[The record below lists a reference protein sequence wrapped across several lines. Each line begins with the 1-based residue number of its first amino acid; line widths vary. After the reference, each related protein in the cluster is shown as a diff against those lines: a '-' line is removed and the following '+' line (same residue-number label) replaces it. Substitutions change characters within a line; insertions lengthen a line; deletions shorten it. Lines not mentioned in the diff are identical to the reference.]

1 MGRGR
6 TAGGAGL
13 AGHTAADGDGQGVAA
28 HLAVVVGDDGVDLI
42 RSVGHGAVYHHS
54 DAGFAGGLR
63 DLLTVGVPAQVLGL
77 GVLAAQGSL
86 EGVGAAHSA
95 LALTGDV
102 DGGRAE
108 DCRDVQ
114 ILLEVGVGAGL
125 AGEAVAPLDEDM
137 ALRRDSGHGDG
148 FVGVGDGV
156 GHRAVAGVIADAQS
170 SASVLV
176 HTVAGLELFLLAGA
190 LARRA
195 LRAAGALGLTLA
207 GADSLRAGSGHGGA
221 GVGDIL
227 HGAGGDVVGVG
238 AAVLGLQG
246 VGAEIVQHCLEAG
259 ALEVDVAAGVVVR
272 DAVAVAALEGLGGV
286 EEADAQLLAQIQKG
300 HVEVVDLGLVHVGV
314 VGVVSRDRRHRVDD
328 DVGVGVALLDG
339 LDEGRVVGD
348 EVRDFHPGVVGA
360 EGHDHT
366 AGLHHGHRLRDGVM
380 VGILLKGNDALV
392 ERDLGADALF
402 GAELLQG
409 DEAVVIEADGVGIA
423 QKKGVV
429 QIVRAGVGGLRQQ
442 SGGGV
447 VDLVVARQVFAGGS
461 GSLCRL
467 RDGGGRLLA
476 ALFEKGGGDAEGQQ
490 HRQHAEDAD
499 QNGPMLHGSH
509 GFVLLLSF
517 LTHRFSPSRFRNG
530 KARPPGGEP
539 SPSALCS
546 QRP

>member
-1 MGRGR
+1 MGRR
-6 TAGGAGL
+6 RAAGGTGL

-42 RSVGHGAVYHHS
+42 RSVDHGAVHHHS
-54 DAGFAGGLR
+54 DAGLAGGLG
-63 DLLTVGVPAQVLGL
+63 DLLTVGVPAQVFDL
-77 GVLAAQGSL
+77 GVLAAQSRL

-95 LALTGDV
+95 LALAGDV

-108 DCRDVQ
+108 DCCDVQ

-125 AGEAVAPLDEDM
+125 AGEAVAPLDEDV

-148 FVGVGDGV
+148 LVGVGDGV
-156 GHRAVAGVIADAQS
+156 GHGAVAGVIADAQG
-170 SASVLV
+170 AAAVLI
-176 HTVAGLELFLLAGA
+176 HAVAGLELLALAGA
-190 LARRA
+190 LAGRA
-195 LRAAGALGLTLA
+195 LRAAGTLGLTLA

-227 HGAGGDVVGVG
+227 HGAGGDAAGVG

-246 VGAEIVQHCLEAG
+246 VGAEIVQHCLETG
-259 ALEVDVAAGVVVR
+259 ALEVDVAVGVVVR
-272 DAVAVAALEGLGGV
+272 NAVAVAALEGLGGV
-286 EEADAQLLAQIQKG
+286 EEADAQLLAHLQKG

-314 VGVVSRDRRHRVDD
+314 VGVVDRDRRHRVND

-339 LDEGRVVGD
+339 LNEGRVVGD

-360 EGHDHT
+360 EGHDHA
-366 AGLHHGHRLRDGVM
+366 AGLHLSHRLRDGVV
-380 VGILLKGNDALV
+380 VGVLLKGNDALA
-392 ERDLGADALF
+392 EGGLGADALF

-409 DEAVVIEADGVGIA
+409 DEAVVVEADGVGIA
-423 QKKGVV
+423 QKEGVV

-447 VDLVVARQVFAGGS
+447 INLVVARQVLAGG
-461 GSLCRL
+461 GVCHGL
-467 RDGGGRLLA
+467 RDGGGRLPA
-476 ALFEKGGGDAEGQQ
+476 ALFEEGGGDTEGQQ

-517 LTHRFSPSRFRNG
+517 STHRFSPSRFRNG
-530 KARPPGGEP
+530 KARPPGGGP

>member
-6 TAGGAGL
+6 AAGGAGL

-42 RSVGHGAVYHHS
+42 RSVGHGAVHHHS
-54 DAGFAGGLR
+54 DAGLAGGLR

-77 GVLAAQGSL
+77 GVLAAQGGL

-95 LALTGDV
+95 LALAGDV

-170 SASVLV
+170 AAAVLV
-176 HTVAGLELFLLAGA
+176 HTVAGLELFVLAGA
-190 LARRA
+190 LAGRA

-246 VGAEIVQHCLEAG
+246 VGAEIVQHGLEAG

-272 DAVAVAALEGLGGV
+272 DAVAVAALEGLGRV

-366 AGLHHGHRLRDGVM
+366 ARLHHGHRLRDGVM

-447 VDLVVARQVFAGGS
+447 VDLVVARQVFAGG
-461 GSLCRL
+461 GVCHRL

-476 ALFEKGGGDAEGQQ
+476 ALFEEGGGDAEGQQ

-509 GFVLLLSF
+509 GFVLLLFFS
-517 LTHRFSPSRFRNG
+517 THRFSPSRFRNG

>member
-42 RSVGHGAVYHHS
+42 RSVDHGAVHHHS
-54 DAGFAGGLR
+54 DAGLAGGLR

-95 LALTGDV
+95 LALAGDV

-148 FVGVGDGV
+148 FVRVGDGV

-170 SASVLV
+170 AAAVLV
-176 HTVAGLELFLLAGA
+176 HTVAGLELFVFAGA
-190 LARRA
+190 FARRA
-195 LRAAGALGLTLA
+195 FRAAGALSLTLA

-227 HGAGGDVVGVG
+227 HGAGGDIVGVG

-259 ALEVDVAAGVVVR
+259 TLEVDVAAGVVVR
-272 DAVAVAALEGLGGV
+272 DAVAVAALKSLGGV

-366 AGLHHGHRLRDGVM
+366 AGLHHGHRLRDGVV

-447 VDLVVARQVFAGGS
+447 VDLVVARQVFAGG
-461 GSLCRL
+461 GVCHRL

-476 ALFEKGGGDAEGQQ
+476 ALFEEGGGDAEGQQ

-509 GFVLLLSF
+509 GFVLLLFFS
-517 LTHRFSPSRFRNG
+517 THRFSPSRFRNG

>member
-6 TAGGAGL
+6 AAGGAGL

-42 RSVGHGAVYHHS
+42 RSVGHGAVHQHG
-54 DAGFAGGLR
+54 DAGLAGGLR

-77 GVLAAQGSL
+77 GVLAAQGGL

-95 LALTGDV
+95 LALAGDL

-114 ILLEVGVGAGL
+114 ILLEAGVGAGL
-125 AGEAVAPLDEDM
+125 AGEAVAPLDEDV

-148 FVGVGDGV
+148 FIGVGDGV

-170 SASVLV
+170 AAAVLV
-176 HTVAGLELFLLAGA
+176 HTVAGLELFVLAAGA
-190 LARRA
+190 LAGRA

-286 EEADAQLLAQIQKG
+286 EEADAQLLAESQKG

-348 EVRDFHPGVVGA
+348 EVRNFHPGVVGA

-366 AGLHHGHRLRDGVM
+366 AGLHHGHRLRDGVV
-380 VGILLKGNDALV
+380 VGILLKGNDALA
-392 ERDLGADALF
+392 ERDLSADALF

-409 DEAVVIEADGVGIA
+409 DEAVVVEADGVGVA
-423 QKKGVV
+423 QKEGVV

-461 GSLCRL
+461 GPLCRL
-467 RDGGGRLLA
+467 RDGGGRLL
-476 ALFEKGGGDAEGQQ
+476 LFEEGGGDAEGQQ

-546 QRP
+546 RRP

>member
-6 TAGGAGL
+6 TAGGTGL

-28 HLAVVVGDDGVDLI
+28 HLAVVVGDDGVNFI
-42 RSVGHGAVYHHS
+42 GSVDHGAVHHHS
-54 DAGFAGGLR
+54 DAGLAGGLC

-77 GVLAAQGSL
+77 GVLAAQSRL

-95 LALTGDV
+95 LALAGDV

-125 AGEAVAPLDEDM
+125 AGEAVAPLDKDV

-170 SASVLV
+170 AAAVLV
-176 HTVAGLELFLLAGA
+176 HTVAGLELFALAGA
-190 LARRA
+190 LAGRA

-286 EEADAQLLAQIQKG
+286 EEADAQLLAQSQKG

-366 AGLHHGHRLRDGVM
+366 AGLHHGHRLRDGVV

-392 ERDLGADALF
+392 ERYLGADALF

-467 RDGGGRLLA
+467 RDRGGRLL
-476 ALFEKGGGDAEGQQ
+476 LFEEGGGDAEGQQ

-509 GFVLLLSF
+509 GFVLLLFFS
-517 LTHRFSPSRFRNG
+517 THRFSPSRFRNG

>member
-1 MGRGR
+1 M
-6 TAGGAGL
+6 
-13 AGHTAADGDGQGVAA
+13 
-28 HLAVVVGDDGVDLI
+28 DLI
-42 RSVGHGAVYHHS
+42 RSVDHGAVHHHS
-54 DAGFAGGLR
+54 DAGLAGGLG
-63 DLLTVGVPAQVLGL
+63 DLLTVGVPAEVLGL
-77 GVLAAQGSL
+77 GVLAAQSRL

-95 LALTGDV
+95 LALAGDV
-102 DGGRAE
+102 DRGRAE

-125 AGEAVAPLDEDM
+125 AGEAVAPLDEDV

-148 FVGVGDGV
+148 LVGVGDGV
-156 GHRAVAGVIADAQS
+156 GHGAVAGVIADAQG
-170 SASVLV
+170 AAAVLIDA
-176 HTVAGLELFLLAGA
+176 VAGLELLALAGA
-190 LARRA
+190 LAGRA

-207 GADSLRAGSGHGGA
+207 GTDSLRAGSGHGGA

-227 HGAGGDVVGVG
+227 HGAGGDAVGVG

-286 EEADAQLLAQIQKG
+286 EEADAQLLAHLQKG
-300 HVEVVDLGLVHVGV
+300 HVEVVNFGLIHVGV
-314 VGVVSRDRRHRVDD
+314 VGVVDRDRRHRVDD
-328 DVGVGVALLDG
+328 DVGVRVALLDG
-339 LDEGRVVGD
+339 LNEGRVVGD
-348 EVRDFHPGVVGA
+348 EVSDFHAGVVGA
-360 EGHDHT
+360 EGHDHP
-366 AGLHHGHRLRDGVM
+366 AGLHLSHRLRDGVV
-380 VGILLKGNDALV
+380 VGVLLKGNDALA
-392 ERDLGADALF
+392 ERGLSADALF

-409 DEAVVIEADGVGIA
+409 DEAVVVEADSVGIA
-423 QKKGVV
+423 QKEGVV
-429 QIVRAGVGGLRQQ
+429 QIVRASVGGLRQQ

-447 VDLVVARQVFAGGS
+447 VDLVVARQVFAGG
-461 GSLCRL
+461 GVCHGL
-467 RDGGGRLLA
+467 RDGGSRLLA

-517 LTHRFSPSRFRNG
+517 STHRFNPSRFRNG
-530 KARPPGGEP
+530 KARPPGGGP

>member
-1 MGRGR
+1 M
-6 TAGGAGL
+6 
-13 AGHTAADGDGQGVAA
+13 
-28 HLAVVVGDDGVDLI
+28 DLI
-42 RSVGHGAVYHHS
+42 RSVDHGVVHHHS
-54 DAGFAGGLR
+54 DAGLAGGLR

-95 LALTGDV
+95 LALAGDV

-108 DCRDVQ
+108 DCCDVQ

-125 AGEAVAPLDEDM
+125 AGEAVAPLDEDV

-148 FVGVGDGV
+148 FIRVGDGV

-170 SASVLV
+170 AAAVLV
-176 HTVAGLELFLLAGA
+176 HMVAGLELFVLAGA

-366 AGLHHGHRLRDGVM
+366 ARLHHGHRLRDGVV
-380 VGILLKGNDALV
+380 VGVLLKGNDALV

-409 DEAVVIEADGVGIA
+409 DEAVVIEADGVGVA
-423 QKKGVV
+423 QKEGVV

-442 SGGGV
+442 SSGGV
-447 VDLVVARQVFAGGS
+447 VDLVVARQVFAGG
-461 GSLCRL
+461 GVCHGL

-476 ALFEKGGGDAEGQQ
+476 ALFEEGGGDAEGQQ

>member
-1 MGRGR
+1 M
-6 TAGGAGL
+6 
-13 AGHTAADGDGQGVAA
+13 
-28 HLAVVVGDDGVDLI
+28 DLI
-42 RSVGHGAVYHHS
+42 RSVGHGAVHHHG
-54 DAGFAGGLR
+54 DAGLSGGLR

-95 LALTGDV
+95 LALAGDV

-114 ILLEVGVGAGL
+114 ILLEVGVGTGL
-125 AGEAVAPLDEDM
+125 AGEAVAPLDEDV

-156 GHRAVAGVIADAQS
+156 GHRAVAGVIADAQG
-170 SASVLV
+170 AAAVLV
-176 HTVAGLELFLLAGA
+176 HTVAGLELFVLAGA
-190 LARRA
+190 LAGRA

-286 EEADAQLLAQIQKG
+286 EEADAQLLAEIQKG

-314 VGVVSRDRRHRVDD
+314 VGVVDRDRRHRVDD
-328 DVGVGVALLDG
+328 DVGIGIALLDG

-366 AGLHHGHRLRDGVM
+366 AGLHHGHCLRDGV
-380 VGILLKGNDALV
+380 VVRILLKGNDALV

-409 DEAVVIEADGVGIA
+409 DEAVVIEADGVGVA

-467 RDGGGRLLA
+467 RDGGGRLL
-476 ALFEKGGGDAEGQQ
+476 LFEEGGGDAEGQQ

>member
-1 MGRGR
+1 M
-6 TAGGAGL
+6 
-13 AGHTAADGDGQGVAA
+13 
-28 HLAVVVGDDGVDLI
+28 DLI
-42 RSVGHGAVYHHS
+42 RSVGHGAVHHHS
-54 DAGFAGGLR
+54 DAGLAGGLR

-95 LALTGDV
+95 LALAGDV

-148 FVGVGDGV
+148 FIGVGDGV

-170 SASVLV
+170 AAAVLV
-176 HTVAGLELFLLAGA
+176 HTVAGLVLFVLTGA

-238 AAVLGLQG
+238 AAVLGLQS

-272 DAVAVAALEGLGGV
+272 DAVAVAALEGLGRV

-314 VGVVSRDRRHRVDD
+314 VGVVSRDRRHRVND
-328 DVGVGVALLDG
+328 DVGVGIALLDG

-366 AGLHHGHRLRDGVM
+366 AGLHHGHRLRDGVV
-380 VGILLKGNDALV
+380 VGVLLKGNDALA

-447 VDLVVARQVFAGGS
+447 VDLVVARQVFAGG
-461 GSLCRL
+461 GVCHRL

-476 ALFEKGGGDAEGQQ
+476 ALFEEDGGDAEGQQ

-509 GFVLLLSF
+509 GFVLLLFFS
-517 LTHRFSPSRFRNG
+517 THRFSPSRFRNG

>member
-42 RSVGHGAVYHHS
+42 RSVGHGAVHHHS
-54 DAGFAGGLR
+54 DAGLAGGLH

-95 LALTGDV
+95 LALAGDV
-102 DGGRAE
+102 DRGRAE

-125 AGEAVAPLDEDM
+125 AGEAVAPLDEDV

-148 FVGVGDGV
+148 FIGVGDGV

-170 SASVLV
+170 AAAVLV
-176 HTVAGLELFLLAGA
+176 HTVAGLELFVLTGA
-190 LARRA
+190 LAGRA

-238 AAVLGLQG
+238 AAILGLQG

-286 EEADAQLLAQIQKG
+286 EEADAQLLAHVQKG
-300 HVEVVDLGLVHVGV
+300 HVEVVDLGLIHVGV

-366 AGLHHGHRLRDGVM
+366 AGLHHGHRLRDGVV
-380 VGILLKGNDALV
+380 VGVLLKGNDALA
-392 ERDLGADALF
+392 ERDLSADALF

-423 QKKGVV
+423 QKEGVV

-467 RDGGGRLLA
+467 RDGGGRLL
-476 ALFEKGGGDAEGQQ
+476 LFEEGGGDAEGQQ

-509 GFVLLLSF
+509 GFVLLLFFS
-517 LTHRFSPSRFRNG
+517 THRFSPSRFRNG

>member
-1 MGRGR
+1 M
-6 TAGGAGL
+6 
-13 AGHTAADGDGQGVAA
+13 
-28 HLAVVVGDDGVDLI
+28 DLI
-42 RSVGHGAVYHHS
+42 RSVDHGAVHHHS
-54 DAGFAGGLR
+54 DAGLAGGLR

-77 GVLAAQGSL
+77 GVLAAQGGL

-95 LALTGDV
+95 LALAGDV

-148 FVGVGDGV
+148 FIGVGDGV

-170 SASVLV
+170 AAAVLV
-176 HTVAGLELFLLAGA
+176 HTVVGLELFVLAGA
-190 LARRA
+190 LAGRA

-300 HVEVVDLGLVHVGV
+300 HVEVVDLGLIHVGV

-328 DVGVGVALLDG
+328 DVGVGIALLDG

-392 ERDLGADALF
+392 ERYLGADALF

-423 QKKGVV
+423 QKEGVV

-442 SGGGV
+442 GGGGV

-467 RDGGGRLLA
+467 RDGGGRLL
-476 ALFEKGGGDAEGQQ
+476 LFEEGGSDAEGQQ

-509 GFVLLLSF
+509 GFILLLFFS
-517 LTHRFSPSRFRNG
+517 THRFSPSRFRNG

-539 SPSALCS
+539 NPSALCS

>member
-6 TAGGAGL
+6 AAGGAGL

-42 RSVGHGAVYHHS
+42 RSVGHGAVHHHG
-54 DAGFAGGLR
+54 DAGLPGGLG

-77 GVLAAQGSL
+77 GVLAAQSRL

-95 LALTGDV
+95 LALAGDL

-114 ILLEVGVGAGL
+114 ILLEAGVGAGL
-125 AGEAVAPLDEDM
+125 AGEAVAPLDEDV

-148 FVGVGDGV
+148 LARVGDGV
-156 GHRAVAGVIADAQS
+156 GHRAVAGVLADAQG
-170 SASVLV
+170 AAAVLIDA
-176 HTVAGLELFLLAGA
+176 VAGLELFALAGA
-190 LARRA
+190 LAGRA

-246 VGAEIVQHCLEAG
+246 VGAEIVQHRLEAG

-286 EEADAQLLAQIQKG
+286 EEADAQLLAHLQKG
-300 HVEVVDLGLVHVGV
+300 HVEVVNFGLVHVGV

-348 EVRDFHPGVVGA
+348 EVRNFHPGVVGA

-366 AGLHHGHRLRDGVM
+366 AGLHHGHRLRDGVV
-380 VGILLKGNDALV
+380 VGVLLKGNDALA
-392 ERDLGADALF
+392 ERDLSADALF

-409 DEAVVIEADGVGIA
+409 DEAVVVEADGVGVA
-423 QKKGVV
+423 QKEGVV

-442 SGGGV
+442 GGGGV
-447 VDLVVARQVFAGGS
+447 VDLVVARQVFAGG
-461 GSLCRL
+461 GVCHGL
-467 RDGGGRLLA
+467 RDGGGRLL
-476 ALFEKGGGDAEGQQ
+476 LFEEGGGDAEGQQ

-517 LTHRFSPSRFRNG
+517 LTHSFSPSRFRNG